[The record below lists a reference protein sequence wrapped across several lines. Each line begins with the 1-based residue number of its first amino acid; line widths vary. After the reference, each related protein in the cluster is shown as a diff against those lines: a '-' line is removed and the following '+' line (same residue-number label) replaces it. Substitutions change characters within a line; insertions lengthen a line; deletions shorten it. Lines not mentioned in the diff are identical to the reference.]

1 MLNSHDVHFALDQL
15 LIRPVAFFPV
25 FAKLGG
31 SVNAGVMLSQ
41 LWYWSDGRTKNED
54 GWIWKTAPEWFTETA
69 LTVSEVEGARKKL
82 VERRLIKYKRAGIPA
97 KPYYRLDK
105 QAILEA
111 IYALRAQD
119 SSSPNCGKQ
128 GAAV

>member
-1 MLNSHDVHFALDQL
+1 MISMQDVHFALDQL

-41 LWYWSDGRTKNED
+41 LWYWSDGRTKNEE
-54 GWIWKTAPEWFTETA
+54 GWIWKTAPEWLAETA
-69 LTVSEVEGARKKL
+69 LTASEVEGARKKL
-82 VERRLIKYKRAGIPA
+82 IERGLIHYKRAGIPA

-111 IYALRAQD
+111 IYALQAQP
-119 SSSPNCGKQ
+119 SSLPNRGKQ

>member
-1 MLNSHDVHFALDQL
+1 MLSRNDVHYALDQL

-41 LWYWSDGRTKNED
+41 LWYWSGRTRNED
-54 GWIWKTAPEWFTETA
+54 GWIWKTAPEWAIEAA
-69 LTVSEVEGARKKL
+69 LTASEVEGARKKL
-82 VERRLIKYKRAGIPA
+82 IERGLIQYKRAGIPA

-105 QAILEA
+105 QAILDA
-111 IYALRAQD
+111 ILAIQAD
-119 SSSPNCGKQ
+119 NSS
-128 GAAV
+128 